1 MPQGR
6 EKKNWEAAEFIVMLR
21 NINLL
26 YLFCSVLIL
35 QDRSYM
41 SRFWVTAESGDRTQ
55 IFPTSDRRLE
65 RSICVADPIRG
76 LPEHA

>member
-6 EKKNWEAAEFIVMLR
+6 GKADWEGAEFAVMLP

-41 SRFWVTAESGDRTQ
+41 SRFWVWPSLAIE
-55 IFPTSDRRLE
+55 RR
-65 RSICVADPIRG
+65 
-76 LPEHA
+76 